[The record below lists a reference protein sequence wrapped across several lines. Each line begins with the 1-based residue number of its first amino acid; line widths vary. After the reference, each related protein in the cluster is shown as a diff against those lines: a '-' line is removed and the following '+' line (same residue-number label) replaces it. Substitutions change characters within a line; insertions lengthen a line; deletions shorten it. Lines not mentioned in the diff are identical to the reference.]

1 MNRSLLI
8 DIDGV
13 LYQGDKVIPGA
24 ENTVRWIQQNKIPH
38 IFITNTTSRPR
49 KRIVEKLDRLG
60 ITISEDSILT
70 PPVAACK
77 WLLKHAP
84 GPTALFIPE
93 ATLKD
98 FKAIIKLEQ
107 GEEQTAA
114 VVLGDYG
121 ENWTFSELNR
131 AFRLLMDNPKSVLV
145 ALGMTRYWQASDGL
159 RLDVGPFVK
168 ALEYASG
175 HTAVVLG
182 KPSIDFFETAVQL
195 LPSEPTE
202 AFMIGDDIVGDIK
215 GSQLAGLKGILVRTG
230 KFRDSDLDLGIR
242 PNAIIDSIAELPIWW
257 DS

>member
-1 MNRSLLI
+1 MIRSFLI

-24 ENTVRWIQQNKIPH
+24 ENTIRWIQQNKIPH
-38 IFITNTTSRPR
+38 VFITNTTSRPR
-49 KRIVEKLDRLG
+49 ERIVEKLDRLG
-60 ITISEDSILT
+60 INISENSILT

-77 WLLKHAP
+77 WLSINAP

-98 FKAIIKLEQ
+98 FKTIIKLEQ
-107 GEEQTAA
+107 TGEQTAA

-175 HTAVVLG
+175 HTAIVLG
-182 KPSIDFFETAVQL
+182 KPSIDFFEAALLL
-195 LPSEPTE
+195 LPSEPSQ
-202 AFMIGDDIVGDIK
+202 AFMVGDDIVGDIK
-215 GSQLAGLKGILVRTG
+215 GSQLAGIKGILVRTG
-230 KFRDSDLDLGIR
+230 KFRDSDLNLGIK

-257 DS
+257 DR